1 MRATLN
7 CDMGE
12 SFGLYRVG
20 DDAGLMPHVTHAN
33 VACGFHASDP
43 DHMRATVALAQRH
56 GVAVGAHVAFP
67 DLQGFGRRAMAVGR
81 EEAVN
86 FMTYQVGALTGFL
99 TLLGAPALTHLKP
112 HGALYGVA
120 ARERHVAE
128 AVADVALAFDLPVF
142 GLAGT
147 LHETVAA
154 ERGARFVAEFF
165 ADLDYDAAGRL
176 IITRSH
182 HAVDPE
188 AAAARARRAVEA
200 GVVASAGGGDVPVRA
215 ETVCV
220 HSDTPN
226 AVAVARAVR
235 AALAPR

>member
-182 HAVDPE
+182 HAVEPE

-200 GVVASAGGGDVPVRA
+200 GVVASVGGGDVPVRA

-235 AALAPR
+235 AALAPG